1 MCLQRIKKQIS
12 DRLEKNKIANTD
24 NFEFVDHCDYLE
36 LDDVTP
42 QTLPKDNLNLLQM
55 NVRGLVGKQSKLQSL
70 LDKLENNSDIHCLL
84 LCETWLTEDTKK
96 LVSFNKHT
104 FIGQE
109 CNKKRGGGVW
119 FLLRKELIAR
129 KWDDLCI
136 NSSSFEHCI
145 IELKCRK

>member
-1 MCLQRIKKQIS
+1 
-12 DRLEKNKIANTD
+12 
-24 NFEFVDHCDYLE
+24 
-36 LDDVTP
+36 
-42 QTLPKDNLNLLQM
+42 M

-109 CNKKRGGGVW
+109 CNKKRGGGVG